1 MVQACLWF
9 RLEVDQPLQVLK
21 DMLPEFL
28 CAGSLYLHYGV
39 GPDHGGKLCVA
50 QGPDVILLEGPL
62 LIGLED

>member
-1 MVQACLWF
+1 MIQASL
-9 RLEVDQPLQVLK
+9 RLRLKVDQALQVLK

-39 GPDHGGKLCVA
+39 GPDHSGKLCVA
-50 QGPDVILLEGPL
+50 QGPDVILLKGPL